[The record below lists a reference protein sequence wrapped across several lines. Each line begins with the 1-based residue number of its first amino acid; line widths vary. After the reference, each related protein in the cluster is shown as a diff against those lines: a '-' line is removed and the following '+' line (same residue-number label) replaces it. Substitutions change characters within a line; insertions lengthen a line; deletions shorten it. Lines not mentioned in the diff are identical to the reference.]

1 MNSNANSIKKYNLK
15 WKTWFVQYQAKR
27 REEKSPSIYQ
37 KRRKEYMTLQII
49 VDCTTNRF
57 QLVHV
62 YK

>member
-1 MNSNANSIKKYNLK
+1 MENVVCAVPGKEKRGKKSINLSK
-15 WKTWFVQYQAKR
+15 
-27 REEKSPSIYQ
+27 EE
-37 KRRKEYMTLQII
+37 KEYMTLQII